1 MPQVP
6 SGNLHACCSGP
17 AGCQALHHQ
26 HHGHHWSST
35 SSGNR
40 SKICVG
46 FGEEKAGRLQI
57 KNSSK
62 QQCYLLSTRQLHRAS
77 SSAVRGQGQADLP
90 CPHAACD
97 QASSSCG
104 CTNKTLAWTKST
116 HKQLLAGTTGQA
128 PPHRLHPQSGR
139 AGS

>member
-1 MPQVP
+1 M
-6 SGNLHACCSGP
+6 HAAPAPLAVRLCTTNTTVTTGP
-17 AGCQALHHQ
+17 ARPQETEARFVWVLGRRRQAGC
-26 HHGHHWSST
+26 
-35 SSGNR
+35 
-40 SKICVG
+40 K
-46 FGEEKAGRLQI
+46 I

-128 PPHRLHPQSGR
+128 PPHRLHPESGR
-139 AGS
+139 AGSQGTLRLG